1 MQTQKIL
8 INYEKGVW
16 TLPPSLRLKDKDKE
30 KYLEIGE
37 SDRMT
42 LLFKKPLVNYTGLII
57 FEIYYLTLY
66 AFLVFSIFSFADN
79 YDEQTICL
87 AQNIYHEARGEIIDG
102 QIGQFQ
108 MLLLIELNLNNFLN
122 DICSVVYQR
131 NQIAI
136 IDRVLKF
143 LRIPAFC
150 QFSWTCDLK
159 SNDSYSDLE
168 SWNNSLTLAQKI
180 ILDSDDLTNGATHY
194 YNPDKVP
201 TPSWAN
207 KLTKTIVIGNHH
219 FYK

>member
-1 MQTQKIL
+1 MKFI
-8 INYEKGVW
+8 I
-16 TLPPSLRLKDKDKE
+16 SL
-30 KYLEIGE
+30 YL
-37 SDRMT
+37 
-42 LLFKKPLVNYTGLII
+42 LVS
-57 FEIYYLTLY
+57 
-66 AFLVFSIFSFADN
+66 SIFSFADN

-102 QIGQFQ
+102 QIAVSNVVVNRVKSKQFP
-108 MLLLIELNLNNFLN
+108 N

-159 SNDSYSDLE
+159 SNDAYSDLE

-194 YNPDKVP
+194 YNPKRAP
-201 TPSWAN
+201 TPQWAN
-207 KLTKTIVIGNHH
+207 VLTKTTVIGNHQ

>member
-1 MQTQKIL
+1 MKFI
-8 INYEKGVW
+8 I
-16 TLPPSLRLKDKDKE
+16 SLYFLS
-30 KYLEIGE
+30 L
-37 SDRMT
+37 S
-42 LLFKKPLVNYTGLII
+42 F
-57 FEIYYLTLY
+57 FSY
-66 AFLVFSIFSFADN
+66 AND
-79 YDEQTICL
+79 YDEQSICL
-87 AQNIYHEARGEIIDG
+87 AQNIYHEARGEIVEG
-102 QIGQFQ
+102 QIAVSNVVINRVKSKQFP
-108 MLLLIELNLNNFLN
+108 N

-150 QFSWTCDLK
+150 QFSWNCDL
-159 SNDSYSDLE
+159 NYNFAYSDLE

-180 ILDSDDLTNGATHY
+180 ILDSDDLTNSATHY

>member
-1 MQTQKIL
+1 MKFI
-8 INYEKGVW
+8 I
-16 TLPPSLRLKDKDKE
+16 SL
-30 KYLEIGE
+30 YL
-37 SDRMT
+37 
-42 LLFKKPLVNYTGLII
+42 
-57 FEIYYLTLY
+57 
-66 AFLVFSIFSFADN
+66 LVFSIFSFADD

-102 QIGQFQ
+102 QIAVSNVVVNRVKSKQFP
-108 MLLLIELNLNNFLN
+108 N

-131 NQIAI
+131 NQIVI

-159 SNDSYSDLE
+159 SNDAYSDLE
-168 SWNNSLTLAQKI
+168 SWNNSLMLAQKI